1 MSNVTIIPGVEK
13 EKYSVG
19 IYARVSSTKAEQL
32 RSMSNQVNGLIQ
44 VINNN
49 PKWVLTDVFIDYKSG
64 MTTKREE
71 FNRMIEMCKAKQ
83 LDIIITKSVS
93 RLGRNTIDVLTTL
106 QTLVDLGIRIYFEA
120 EQMWSDDPSTRV
132 YITVATAV
140 AEGQIEKRHEN
151 ITWAI
156 REQIRN
162 DTSPL
167 YTKPCYGYKKDD
179 TCELVINHQEAN
191 VVKMIF
197 DKYFEGYSII
207 GIIDY
212 LYNLKISSPTGLPQW
227 SKRTIEKMLKN
238 EKYAGNV
245 ILLKTINEINNKGFI
260 ENIRNLYNPKYQVI
274 NNHPAIII
282 SEQFEQVI
290 QEIKRRSN
298 VSYDE
303 YGKIHR
309 KGSKYSSK
317 VKDH

>member
-1 MSNVTIIPGVEK
+1 MSNVTIITGVEK
-13 EKYSVG
+13 EKYCVG

-49 PKWVLTDVFIDYKSG
+49 PKWVLTDVFMDYKSG

-71 FNRMIEMCKAKQ
+71 FNRMIDMCKAKQ

-93 RLGRNTIDVLTTL
+93 RFGRNTIDVLTTL

-120 EQMWSDDPSTRV
+120 EQMLSDDSSTRV

-140 AEGQIEKRHEN
+140 AEGQVKERHEN

-162 DTSPL
+162 GTSPL

-179 TCELVINHQEAN
+179 AGELVINHQEAN

-197 DKYFEGYSII
+197 DKYLEGYSII

-227 SKRTIEKMLKN
+227 SKRTIEKMLRN
-238 EKYAGNV
+238 EKYARNV

-260 ENIRNLYNPKYQVI
+260 ENIRNLYNPQYQVV
-274 NNHPAIII
+274 NNQSAII
-282 SEQFEQVI
+282 SAEQFEQVI

-303 YGKIHR
+303 YGKAHR
-309 KGSKYSSK
+309 KDSKYSSK

>member
-13 EKYSVG
+13 EKYCVG

-32 RSMSNQVNGLIQ
+32 RSMSNQLNGLIQ

-49 PKWVLTDVFIDYKSG
+49 PKWVLTDVFMDYKSG

-71 FNRMIEMCKAKQ
+71 FNRMIDMCKAKQ

-93 RLGRNTIDVLTTL
+93 RFGRNTIDVLTTL

-120 EQMWSDDPSTRV
+120 EQMLSDDSSTRV

-140 AEGQIEKRHEN
+140 AEGQVKERHEN

-162 DTSPL
+162 GTSPL

-179 TCELVINHQEAN
+179 TGELVINHQEAN

-197 DKYFEGYSII
+197 DKYLEGYSII

-227 SKRTIEKMLKN
+227 SKRTIEKMLRN
-238 EKYAGNV
+238 EKYARNV

-260 ENIRNLYNPKYQVI
+260 ENIRNLYNPQYQVV
-274 NNHPAIII
+274 NNHSAII
-282 SEQFEQVI
+282 SAEQFEQVI
-290 QEIKRRSN
+290 QEIKPRSN
-298 VSYDE
+298 VL
-303 YGKIHR
+303 
-309 KGSKYSSK
+309 
-317 VKDH
+317 